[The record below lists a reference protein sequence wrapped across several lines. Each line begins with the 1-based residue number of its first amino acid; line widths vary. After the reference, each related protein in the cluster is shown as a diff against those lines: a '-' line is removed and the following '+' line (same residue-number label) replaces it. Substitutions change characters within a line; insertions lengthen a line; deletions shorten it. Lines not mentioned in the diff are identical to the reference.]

1 MKVVIHALHMLRP
14 VPVLIR
20 IPGQRFYGQFKLPAD
35 LRQFPA
41 SPLDVLAL
49 HVLLLAGKLLPLPV
63 LPVTFAVGAF
73 LVVVPP
79 ADGLQQLVHVVGFI
93 DRFRPHQLHRLQ
105 ERRQVRVLV
114 RPGHAPEGPA
124 GQGMCKVALERPFRN
139 EDGLFFSPF
148 FFSPFKEAFLSS
160 RLCG

>member
-1 MKVVIHALHMLRP
+1 MKVVIHAFHMLRP

-73 LVVVPP
+73 LVVVP
-79 ADGLQQLVHVVGFI
+79 LQTV
-93 DRFRPHQLHRLQ
+93 
-105 ERRQVRVLV
+105 
-114 RPGHAPEGPA
+114 
-124 GQGMCKVALERPFRN
+124 
-139 EDGLFFSPF
+139 FS
-148 FFSPFKEAFLSS
+148 SLSMS
-160 RLCG
+160 